1 MIAAVEARE
10 DAAAEKAASTAGG
23 KPLLDADAKPA
34 IAAVGDSDD
43 VDTSMVLADDGL
55 QPGERSIR
63 SERQREEQRKAR
75 RDVVLREAAHI
86 LSDEIDLIRNNT
98 KLAARLAPQQSA
110 TDTVD

>member
-1 MIAAVEARE
+1 MPSQPFPQLTMPMV
-10 DAAAEKAASTAGG
+10 ST
-23 KPLLDADAKPA
+23 PA
-34 IAAVGDSDD
+34 WCWPIVAP
-43 VDTSMVLADDGL
+43 

-98 KLAARLAPQQSA
+98 KLAARLLLAA
-110 TDTVD
+110 RDGCG